1 MTILTKTNV
10 LKKNILS
17 VEDKVIVIFGGSGIL
32 GTEFSKHLLKQN
44 AILCVADLSV
54 NIFKKN
60 FSVEINK
67 YYNKLI
73 FKKVN
78 VLNKK
83 SIDSCLKL
91 ALKKFKKI
99 DVVINASALN
109 APFDKK
115 FSKNQFSSIFN
126 YPIELWNKSIQTNL
140 TGAFLIAQA
149 ITKYYAKVNQ
159 GHLINVG
166 SNYGLVA
173 PDQSIYKE
181 KKKQTYFKP
190 ADYIVSKFG
199 IIGLNK
205 YLASYFKNT
214 KIRFNMITPSGVKHK
229 QSKSFIKKY
238 SAKTTLNR
246 MSNKNEYN
254 GAIQFLCSDASSYM
268 TGSNLIID
276 GGWTV
281 S

>member
-1 MTILTKTNV
+1 MYQNNSLDV
-10 LKKNILS
+10 KN
-17 VEDKVIVIFGGSGIL
+17 KRVIIFGGLGIL
-32 GTEFSKHLLKQN
+32 GSEFTKHLLSQGAKV
-44 AILCVADLSV
+44 CVADLHKARF
-54 NIFKKN
+54 IKN
-60 FSVEINK
+60 FEIEIKNYPNDLLFIK
-67 YYNKLI
+67 T
-73 FKKVN
+73 N

-83 SIDSCLKL
+83 TIDSSFRSV
-91 ALKKFKKI
+91 LKKFHHI
-99 DVVINASALN
+99 DVVINASAMN

-115 FSKNQFSSIFN
+115 FSKKQFSSIFN
-126 YPIELWNKSIQTNL
+126 YPLKLWNNSIQTNL

-149 ITKYYAKVNQ
+149 SVKYFAKRNQ
-159 GHLINVG
+159 GHLINIG

-181 KKKQTYFKP
+181 KGKQTSFKP

-214 KIRFNMITPSGVKHK
+214 KIRFNILTPSGVKHK
-229 QSKSFIKKY
+229 QSKIFIKNY
-238 SAKTTLNR
+238 SKKTMLNR

-281 S
+281 V